1 MKQLRTTDNAERI
14 CALLAEGYTLRQ
26 IAREL
31 GLRSAST
38 IVNWANED
46 TTFRERYARAMEL
59 RCERMADEIL
69 EISDN
74 ASNDWMEREGLI
86 VPDHENVQRSRLR
99 VDSRKWLMSKMLPKK
114 YGDKV
119 TQEITGEDGGALI
132 SRIELIP
139 VAARPRPEA
148 DAEAASVGEASVTPL
163 RALPS
168 R

>member
-1 MKQLRTTDNAERI
+1 MKIRTINNAERI
-14 CALLAEGYTLRQ
+14 CAMLAEGYTLRQ

-31 GLRSAST
+31 SFRSASA

-46 TTFRERYARAMEL
+46 TAFRERYAGAMEL
-59 RCERMADEIL
+59 RCARMAEEIL

-99 VDSRKWLMSKMLPKK
+99 VDSRKWLLAKMLPKK

-119 TQEITGEDGGALI
+119 TQEVAGDPNAPLLT
-132 SRIELIP
+132 RIEL
-139 VAARPRPEA
+139 VAVPAKRP
-148 DAEAASVGEASVTPL
+148 S
-163 RALPS
+163 ALMDDGQEYNQNIELPAGS
-168 R
+168 A